1 MKLSYAIC
9 VCDEVKEFYSL
20 VAFLK
25 KVKDPEDEINILVDS
40 AHVSSEVRGVLKHF
54 EADVVQNDRDF
65 DGKFATHRNYHLE
78 KCDGDYIFQIDADEM
93 PQETLIKNLK
103 CLLQEQQPDTVWV
116 PRINIHPGSTE
127 EWLKKCNFKVNDMGW
142 INWPDMQCR
151 IIKKSPDI
159 RYGRELHEMIEGA
172 KLQGQVPMEP
182 RLALWH
188 IKSVEKQDIRWDAQ
202 GQYVLPSVRMPHVEI
217 SIGELVDKITILE
230 LKKSHANGNTN
241 KLVNIQKELDI
252 LEQVSKGFKVDED
265 LKAKLFEANRTIWDT
280 EEELRCLEDKQDFGD
295 RFVQLARTVY
305 IMNDD
310 RARIKRTINDM
321 TGSNIVEEKIYSTQ
335 TPTDHH

>member
-1 MKLSYAIC
+1 
-9 VCDEVKEFYSL
+9 
-20 VAFLK
+20 
-25 KVKDPEDEINILVDS
+25 
-40 AHVSSEVRGVLKHF
+40 
-54 EADVVQNDRDF
+54 
-65 DGKFATHRNYHLE
+65 
-78 KCDGDYIFQIDADEM
+78 
-93 PQETLIKNLK
+93 
-103 CLLQEQQPDTVWV
+103 
-116 PRINIHPGSTE
+116 
-127 EWLKKCNFKVNDMGW
+127 
-142 INWPDMQCR
+142 
-151 IIKKSPDI
+151 
-159 RYGRELHEMIEGA
+159 
-172 KLQGQVPMEP
+172 
-182 RLALWH
+182 
-188 IKSVEKQDIRWDAQ
+188 
-202 GQYVLPSVRMPHVEI
+202 MPHVEI

>member
-9 VCDEVKEFYSL
+9 VCDEAKELYSL
-20 VAFLK
+20 IAFLK

-40 AHVSSEVRGVLKHF
+40 AHTTPEVRGVLKHF
-54 EADVVQNDRDF
+54 EKYVVQNDRDF

-103 CLLQEQQPDTVWV
+103 GLLQEQQPDTVWV

-202 GQYVLPSVRMPHVEI
+202 GQYVLPSVQMPHVEI

-252 LEQVSKGFKVDED
+252 LSQVSKGFKVDKNLKNQLYTINSKLWNIED
-265 LKAKLFEANRTIWDT
+265 EIRQY
-280 EEELRCLEDKQDFGD
+280 EQRQEFGD
-295 RFVQLARTVY
+295 RFIELARSVY
-305 IMNDD
+305 ITNDE
-310 RARIKRTINDM
+310 RSRIKRLINVNM
-321 TGSNIVEEKIYSTQ
+321 NSNIIEEKIYS
-335 TPTDHH
+335 